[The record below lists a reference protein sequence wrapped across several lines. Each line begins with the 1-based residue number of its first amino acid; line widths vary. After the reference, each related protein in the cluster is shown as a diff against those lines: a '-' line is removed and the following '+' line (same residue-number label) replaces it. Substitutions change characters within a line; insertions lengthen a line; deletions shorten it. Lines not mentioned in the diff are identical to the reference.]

1 MTRPPFLGA
10 ALLILAVFAL
20 PHVVGP
26 FGRSLASEILI
37 FSLFALSI
45 GVIYGQTGM
54 LSFGHAGY
62 FGVGAY
68 AVALS
73 ILKLGVGIGGALVMA
88 IVVTG
93 FLALVVAGLAVQLR
107 GHYFALITIIVGLI
121 LYYVATGWRSVT
133 NAEDGLSFEKPRL
146 LGLWSMTDPMVSY
159 HFFAVVGLALIFAV
173 WFVLL
178 SPLGRLF
185 RALRENEDR
194 ARYLGY
200 TVTRLKV
207 TSFALS
213 GALAGLSG
221 GLYALFSGY
230 ASSEFLSWVLSGEVV
245 MWAMV
250 GGAGSLFGPIL
261 GAALLIWSR
270 EMLSSYLINVYPML
284 VGAII
289 MASVIFLP
297 KGLAGAIESLS
308 AMSKRAMAK
317 RSAER
322 AAS

>member
-1 MTRPPFLGA
+1 M
-10 ALLILAVFAL
+10 
-20 PHVVGP
+20 
-26 FGRSLASEILI
+26 
-37 FSLFALSI
+37 SI
-45 GVIYGQTGM
+45 
-54 LSFGHAGY
+54 
-62 FGVGAY
+62 
-68 AVALS
+68 
-73 ILKLGVGIGGALVMA
+73 A
-88 IVVTG
+88 IAVTG
-93 FLALVVAGLAVQLR
+93 LLALVVAGLAVQLR

-121 LYYVATGWRSVT
+121 LYYVATGWRDIT

-146 LGLWSMTDPMVSY
+146 LGLWSMSDPMVSY
-159 HFFAVVGLALIFAV
+159 HFFAGLALAVIFAV

-200 TVTRLKV
+200 SVTRLKV
-207 TSFALS
+207 VSFTFS
-213 GALAGLSG
+213 GALAGLAG
-221 GLYALFSGY
+221 GMYALFSGY
-230 ASSEFLSWVLSGEVV
+230 ASSEFLSWVMSGEVV

-297 KGLAGAIESLS
+297 KGLAGAMQSL
-308 AMSKRAMAK
+308 AALVKR
-317 RSAER
+317 R
-322 AAS
+322 AGKVAP

>member
-1 MTRPPFLGA
+1 VIGWRSVGA
-10 ALLILAVFAL
+10 IVLVALVL
-20 PHVVGP
+20 PHMVGA
-26 FGRSLASEILI
+26 FGRSLAIEILI

-68 AVALS
+68 AVALTV
-73 ILKLGVGIGGALVMA
+73 LKLDFGIAGALTAAGLVS
-88 IVVTG
+88 G
-93 FLALVVAGLAVQLR
+93 LLALVVAGLAVQLR

-133 NAEDGLSFEKPRL
+133 NAEDGLSFEKPPL
-146 LGLWSMTDPMVSY
+146 FGVWPLSDPLVSY
-159 HFFAVVGLALIFAV
+159 YFFAGLVLLVIFGV

-200 TVTRLKV
+200 SVVRLKV
-207 TSFALS
+207 VSFTVS
-213 GALAGLSG
+213 GALAGFAG
-221 GLYALFSGY
+221 GLYSLFSGY

-250 GGAGSLFGPIL
+250 GGAASLIGPFL
-261 GAALLIWSR
+261 GAALLIWGR
-270 EMLSSYLINVYPML
+270 EMLSSYVINIYPML

-289 MASVIFLP
+289 IASVIFLP
-297 KGLAGAIESLS
+297 KGLAGAIDSIAS
-308 AMSKRAMAK
+308 AWRRQ
-317 RSAER
+317 RSPGDAP
-322 AAS
+322 

>member
-1 MTRPPFLGA
+1 V
-10 ALLILAVFAL
+10 LIL
-20 PHVVGP
+20 PHVVGG
-26 FGRSLASEILI
+26 FGRSLAGEILI

-68 AVALS
+68 AVALT
-73 ILKLGVGIGGALVMA
+73 ILKLDFGISGALVMA
-88 IVVTG
+88 VLVTG
-93 FLALVVAGLAVQLR
+93 LLALAVAGLAVQLR
-107 GHYFALITIIVGLI
+107 GHYFALVTIIVGLI

-133 NAEDGLSFEKPRL
+133 NAEDGLSFAKPL
-146 LGLWSMTDPMVSY
+146 LFGLWPLSDPLVSY
-159 HFFAVVGLALIFAV
+159 YFFAGFALVVIFAV

-200 TVTRLKV
+200 SVTRLKV
-207 TSFALS
+207 VSFTFS
-213 GALAGLSG
+213 GALAGLAG

-230 ASSEFLSWVLSGEVV
+230 ASSEFLSWVLSGEAV

-250 GGAGSLFGPIL
+250 GGAASLIGPIL
-261 GAALLIWSR
+261 GAALLIWGR
-270 EMLSSYLINVYPML
+270 EMLSSYVINIYPML
-284 VGAII
+284 VGALI

-297 KGLAGAIESLS
+297 KGLAGAIDSVVS
-308 AMSKRAMAK
+308 ASSRRAGRDAP
-317 RSAER
+317 
-322 AAS
+322 